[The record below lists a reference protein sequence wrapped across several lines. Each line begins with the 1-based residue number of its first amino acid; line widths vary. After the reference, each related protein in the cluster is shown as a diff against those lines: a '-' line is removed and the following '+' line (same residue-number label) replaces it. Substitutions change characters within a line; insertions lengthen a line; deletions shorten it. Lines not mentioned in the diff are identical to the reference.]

1 MEDYNNDLA
10 EIRQQL
16 GALKQRIE
24 HETALNEQLLHDAL
38 RTKARALHHT
48 VLRIILMGC
57 SGIVLW
63 WLCGYMLKLSL
74 GFIILTTV
82 MLIASVTAE
91 YLINHIDERE
101 MQTDLTAT
109 VKRLVRMKRLRLYH
123 SGIGMT
129 FILCIWLPFLIY
141 EIRSHLSA
149 EESQHIVIGACIG
162 VAIGAIIGLTILYKM
177 QRANNEMIR
186 QIKDYTH

>member
-149 EESQHIVIGACIG
+149 EESQHIVIGTCIG